1 MIVPKS
7 IYVYIK
13 VYSLMSG
20 EWRITGVGLFALILI
35 CLFFITASAAC
46 AEGEEDG
53 NHSTTLLYQLNRN
66 QNVNGSWDDD
76 VNTTVKGT
84 LVNDIAW
91 DTDRGYRRNEGAE
104 IDFDDEDA
112 DGISD
117 DYETNII
124 ESTKWTSAYDE
135 SVDNI
140 VYSSLTIKVRNTGN
154 SPDEFLVLQNTSML
168 DLTITQQPHGS
179 WNDDVGDT
187 AMAIYGLSPPKPE
200 NREAV
205 IKGIEWLLEQEN
217 EQEHSWGSIED
228 DSKAIMAL
236 NSAGVDVWE
245 EIAALL
251 LKQRPDGSF
260 GGIEDTSWAV
270 IALSTSP
277 NKETMIS
284 MERAVTWL
292 RSQNYDN
299 NKDLA
304 LAALAEQYY
313 ENAKLSEER
322 EGEGSGF
329 IPPPWIYALSFFI
342 IGSFALGYWLF
353 ARLDRNEILDG
364 IRKDIYAYITE
375 HPGEHLAN
383 ITKRFDLSSSSTRY
397 HLSVLEGM
405 DKIVSHKN
413 GKYKRYYVN
422 KNGYSK
428 YTNGNGYK
436 PIMSALKNGT
446 TRSIVKFLISNP
458 ESNQK
463 RVSRALS
470 IHPSTVNWHAKR
482 LRDAEIITKHKKGKE
497 IVYSLNHDVQLSKVI
512 GIIEGSSA

>member
-1 MIVPKS
+1 
-7 IYVYIK
+7 
-13 VYSLMSG
+13 MSG

-35 CLFFITASAAC
+35 CSIFIIASTAC
-46 AEGEEDG
+46 ADGEVEGGD
-53 NHSTTLLYQLNRN
+53 NSTVLLYSLNKN
-66 QNVNGSWDDD
+66 QSDNGSWDED
-76 VNTTVKGT
+76 VNTTAIANLGNDVALDTTKGY
-84 LVNDIAW
+84 A
-91 DTDRGYRRNEGAE
+91 RNEGE
-104 IDFDDEDA
+104 YKYIYDDDA
-112 DGISD
+112 DSKSE
-117 DYETNII
+117 DYEKNII
-124 ESTKWTSAYDE
+124 GGSKWIAENVEECT
-135 SVDNI
+135 SVD
-140 VYSSLTIKVRNTGN
+140 YCSYTISVRNTGN
-154 SPDEFLVLQNTSML
+154 SPDAYSVLQTESI
-168 DLTITQQPHGS
+168 ITLAATQEPHGS
-179 WNDDVGDT
+179 WNYDVGDT

-200 NREAV
+200 NRETV

-217 EQEHSWGSIED
+217 KQEHSWGSIED

-236 NSAGVDVWE
+236 NSAGIDVWE
-245 EIAALL
+245 EIAALML
-251 LKQRPDGSF
+251 RQRPDGSF

-277 NKETMIS
+277 NKDTMMS
-284 MERAVTWL
+284 MERAVSWL

-322 EGEGSGF
+322 EEEGNGF
-329 IPPPWIYALSFFI
+329 IPPPWMYALSFFI
-342 IGSFALGYWLF
+342 IGSLALGYWLF

-364 IRKDIYAYITE
+364 VRKDIYAYITE

-383 ITKRFDLSSSSTRY
+383 ITKKFDLSSSSTRY

-446 TRSIVKFLISNP
+446 ARRIVKFLLSNP

-463 RVSRALS
+463 RVSKALR

-482 LRDAEIITKHKKGKE
+482 LRDAEIITKQKKGKE
-497 IVYSLNHDVQLSKVI
+497 IVYSLNQEVQLSKVI
-512 GIIEGSSA
+512 GIIEGSIA